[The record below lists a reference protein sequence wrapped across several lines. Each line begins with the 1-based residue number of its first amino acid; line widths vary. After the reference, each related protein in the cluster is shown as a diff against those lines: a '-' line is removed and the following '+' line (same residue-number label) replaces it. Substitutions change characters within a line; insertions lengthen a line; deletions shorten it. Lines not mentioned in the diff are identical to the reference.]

1 MAIGRQADAYRQIL
15 EQPRHIGI
23 GIVRTMTKLRD
34 RALRIK
40 EYRGLSNKEG
50 QPGPKTYYY
59 RADFPGFFCCHT
71 FWTFWEGNSNFK
83 K

>member
-1 MAIGRQADAYRQIL
+1 MFGNSDISNTWERGGKLPTIDLQIIL
-15 EQPRHIGI
+15 
-23 GIVRTMTKLRD
+23 T
-34 RALRIK
+34 K